1 MLEKQGRVRTYAVNR
16 GIGWITFDDGSSD
29 LPIYYYTLKQNGM
42 EILRSNTKVL
52 VTIEEKGGRQE
63 ITTIEKIN
71 N

>member
-1 MLEKQGRVRTYAVNR
+1 MLEKVGRVRTYAANKGV
-16 GIGWITFDDGSSD
+16 GWITFDDGSSD

-42 EILRSNTKVL
+42 EILRSNAKVL
-52 VTIEEKGGRQE
+52 VTIEYKGNHKE